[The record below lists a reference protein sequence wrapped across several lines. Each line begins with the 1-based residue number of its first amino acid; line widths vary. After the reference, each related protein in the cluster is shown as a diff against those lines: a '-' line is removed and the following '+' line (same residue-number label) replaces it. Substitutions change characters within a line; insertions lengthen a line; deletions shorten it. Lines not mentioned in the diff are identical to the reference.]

1 MSLKKIILILQITLS
16 LLTGIFG
23 QVQELPE
30 ITLIIEK
37 PVAQQTI
44 VITAEEIRE
53 KNVES
58 LTSLLQSAGIQ
69 ILAYGPYGLESKPS
83 IRGFT
88 DETVRVVIDGVCVN
102 NAQYG
107 TFDFSSIDVNSIEKI
122 EIVKG
127 GFTEGITDEGAVG
140 GVIYIT
146 TKSIEYGQH
155 IFGDSS
161 IKSFFNLDYPLDTFS
176 QKISYRGQTS
186 DSSFL
191 KAGVNFTFAQN
202 HFLFDEQLS
211 GNQVQR
217 NNAEVLDGSGEIK
230 YSVYFAGG
238 NLFSAGE
245 SFYGGNKNTPGPE
258 HGHSGNQRDYDNNLT
273 LNLNL
278 PSIVENWRFES
289 GISWLSNT
297 RFYTSLDEDSKHYVN
312 TLKMYFSGFYYGME
326 HYSQGLGLSFDYTNL
341 SSTNDGNHTQFAGSF
356 KETAKY
362 SFNEHFSISLPFAVN
377 FCNENFAFI
386 PKLGVKYN
394 VNNFSITGNVYR
406 MIQFPNM
413 DDLYW
418 NGSPYF
424 GNPDLKPEDGWGGE
438 VSFSGSFG
446 NFSGYITGFTNYY
459 QNKIQWAGTSPQN
472 VASAFYAGLDG
483 SIEAAFFEKDLQFK
497 LNLEYL
503 YNRLLDKSNSLTYG
517 KKIMWT
523 PDFTAGFS
531 AVYNNDD
538 FNLILEGNYVGKRY
552 TSNLNVYFMEPYFL
566 VNACGELKCW
576 KNVAPYIRLDN
587 IFNTKYQAVENY
599 PMPGFS
605 MTLGAKLRFDYE

>member
-1 MSLKKIILILQITLS
+1 MSFKKIILILQIALS
-16 LLTGIFG
+16 LLVGIFA
-23 QVQELPE
+23 QEMELPE

-37 PVAQQTI
+37 PVAEQKI
-44 VITAEEIRE
+44 IITAEEIGE

-58 LTSLLQSAGIQ
+58 LSSLLQSAGIQ
-69 ILAYGPYGLESKPS
+69 ILSYGPYGLESKPS

-107 TFDFSSIDVNSIEKI
+107 TFDFTSIDINSIEKI

-127 GFTEGITDEGAVG
+127 GFTEGVSDEGAVG

-146 TKSIEYGQH
+146 TKSMEYGQH
-155 IFGDSS
+155 FFGDSS
-161 IKSFFNLDYPLDTFS
+161 IKTYFNLNAPVDTFS
-176 QKISYRGQTS
+176 QKILYRGQTS

-191 KAGVNFTFAQN
+191 KLGANFTYAQN
-202 HFLFDEQLS
+202 LFLYKESLH
-211 GNQVQR
+211 GNTVQR
-217 NNAEVLDGSGEIK
+217 ENADILDGSGEIK
-230 YSVYFAGG
+230 YSSYFGGG
-238 NLFSAGE
+238 NVFSVGE
-245 SFYGGNKNTPGPE
+245 TFYGGNKNTPGPE
-258 HGHSGNQRDYDNNLT
+258 YGASGNQKDYDNNLT
-273 LNLNL
+273 FNLKL
-278 PSIVENWRFES
+278 PSLLKDWRLDS
-289 GISWLSNT
+289 VVSWLSNT
-297 RFYTSLDEDSKHYVN
+297 RFYVSDSEDSKHYVN
-312 TLKMYFSGFYYGME
+312 TVKIAASGLYFGNE
-326 HYSQGLGLSFDYTNL
+326 NYSQSLGLTFDYTNL
-341 SSTNDGNHTQFAGSF
+341 DSTNDGNHVQITGTL
-356 KETAKY
+356 KETAKIHI
-362 SFNEHFSISLPFAVN
+362 NNLLSISIPVAVK

-386 PKLGVKYN
+386 PKIGLKADFGS
-394 VNNFSITGNVYR
+394 FDLSGNIYR
-406 MIQFPNM
+406 MVQFPNM

-418 NGSPYF
+418 NGAPYF

-472 VASAFYAGLDG
+472 VASAFYAGVDG
-483 SIEAAFFEKDLQFK
+483 AVEAAFFQNKLHLK
-497 LNLEYL
+497 LNGEYL

-531 AVYNNDD
+531 ANYNNDV
-538 FNLILEGNYVGKRY
+538 FSLIVEGNYVGKRY
-552 TSNLNVYFMEPYFL
+552 TSNLNVYFMEPYCL
-566 VNACGELKCW
+566 VNVCGEIKCW
-576 KNVAPYIRLDN
+576 NNVVPYVRLDN

-605 MTLGAKLRFDYE
+605 ITLGAKLRFDYE